1 MRRREFT
8 IGLTLA
14 TAVRMVR
21 AQEPAKQHRIAII
34 ITAGGVALISDT
46 GNRFWKSFF
55 EELRRLGHVE
65 GQTSRSSGTPPR
77 GGPQATPISLARSSI
92 GTRI

>member
-34 ITAGGVALISDT
+34 I
-46 GNRFWKSFF
+46 
-55 EELRRLGHVE
+55 
-65 GQTSRSSGTPPR
+65 P
-77 GGPQATPISLARSSI
+77 
-92 GTRI
+92 